1 MSSVEFHADCAI
13 NHLGNLNLLLRMVDK
28 AKWAGCDAIKIQRKE
43 VSSFYLQEKL
53 ACPVKCQAP
62 GSCGGSC
69 NKLLPYGRTYG
80 EYRSAFE
87 FDMDQLEIFDRAC
100 KQAGLPWYATIQDEV
115 GLTMFE
121 AFDLP
126 MYKVPSCDARNKP
139 FLELIHE
146 VLPKDKL
153 IVMSVAGS
161 TLSEIANSLEI
172 FSGRRMYLLHC
183 IAEYPSYDEGVRL
196 GNIPILEREFGSD
209 LITIGYSGHEEGIQA
224 SLGAVDIGA
233 KVVNRHFILVRTDL
247 LERTECAL
255 EPEEFKTLIDKVHQ
269 GKLEYDLPV
278 KAFDSWFGMTKVE
291 SRFLK
296 DQEYKGLHDG

>member
-1 MSSVEFHADCAI
+1 MHIEFHADCAI
-13 NHLGNLNLLLRMVDK
+13 NHLGNLNLLLRMVKK
-28 AKWAGCDAIKIQRKE
+28 AKWAGVDAIKIQRKD
-43 VSSFYLQEKL
+43 VNTFYPPEKL
-53 ACPVKCQAP
+53 NKPVK
-62 GSCGGSC
+62 
-69 NKLLPYGRTYG
+69 NVLPYGKTYG
-80 EYRSAFE
+80 EYRSTFE
-87 FDMDQLEIFDRAC
+87 FDMEQLSIFDRAC
-100 KQAGLPWYATIQDEV
+100 RQADLPWYATIQDEV
-115 GLTMFE
+115 GLTMFG
-121 AFDLP
+121 AFDLA